1 MDIEKLIIFIV
12 MLSVVFHTVL
22 NLREKVFSKDMLY
35 ILGLVLLTSLG
46 ANKDNPDFS
55 INRILIAI
63 PLGFAGA
70 IAIVYRKEIL
80 PEISESSL
88 YIISIIYLYSLIINS
103 SFYTS
108 VFLTIIVLIPVCIVT
123 FYLFTDRVAGRA
135 EKLFLYFLNI
145 MFLCVISFFNLKR
158 LVLELSWRQNLV
170 FDFSLA
176 TSIFFITGI
185 MFYLLVYMLSL
196 IWMLPIPSKE
206 ETNQEMKHR
215 IHQQASLFTSKF
227 KNIQAYPSII
237 LISSILIIL
246 LMTLSIHFKMFPHSY
261 TEAFLLVIL
270 ILDSKTTPRH

>member
-1 MDIEKLIIFIV
+1 MDIEKIIIFIV
-12 MLSVVFHTVL
+12 MLSVVFHTVI

-63 PLGFAGA
+63 PLCFAGA
-70 IAIVYRKEIL
+70 IAIVYKKEIL
-80 PEISESSL
+80 PEISESTL

-103 SFYTS
+103 SFYES
-108 VFLTIIVLIPVCIVT
+108 IFLTIIVLLPVCIVS

-135 EKLFLYFLNI
+135 EKLFLYLLNI
-145 MFLCVISFFNLKR
+145 LFLCVISFFNLKR
-158 LVLELSWRQNLV
+158 LVLELAWRQNFI
-170 FDFSLA
+170 FDFPLA

-185 MFYLLVYMLSL
+185 MFYLLVYMLNL
-196 IWMLPIPSKE
+196 IWILPIPSKE

-215 IHQQASLFTSKF
+215 IYQQASLFTSKF

-246 LMTLSIHFKMFPHSY
+246 LMTLSIHFKVFPHSY